1 MKIKVCGMKH
11 PENIQQLIQL
21 PIDFMGLIFYSKSPR
36 YVVELN
42 PKHLSNLPSNIKKV
56 GVFVNAEL
64 QEVENRVKEY
74 FLDYVQ
80 LHGKETVE
88 YIKELRIKIPNLR
101 IIKAFSIAEIEDIEK
116 TEEYEEVC
124 DYLLFDTKT
133 PQHGGSGKKFDWTIL
148 NNYKGETPFFL
159 SGGISLEDTEEIQKI
174 QHKKL
179 YALDL
184 NSKFELKPGLKDI
197 KQLDKFLN
205 KIKRYNQ

>member
-1 MKIKVCGMKH
+1 MRIKVCGMKN
-11 PENIQQLIQL
+11 PENIQQLAQL

-36 YVVELN
+36 YVAELN
-42 PKHLSNLPSNIKKV
+42 PEYLSNLPSHIKKV

-74 FLDYVQ
+74 SLDYVQ

-88 YIKELRIKIPNLR
+88 YIKELRIKIPNLK
-101 IIKAFSIAEIEDIEK
+101 IIKAFSIAEIQDIEK
-116 TEEYEEVC
+116 TGEYEEVC

-148 NNYKGETPFFL
+148 NNYQGETPFFL
-159 SGGISLEDTEEIQKI
+159 SGGISAEDTEEIQKI
-174 QHKKL
+174 QHEKL

-184 NSKFELKPGLKDI
+184 NSKFELEPGFKDI
-197 KQLDKFLN
+197 AIVKEFVKQ
-205 KIKRYNQ
+205 IK

>member
-1 MKIKVCGMKH
+1 MRIKVCGMKH

-36 YVVELN
+36 YVAELN
-42 PKHLSNLPSNIKKV
+42 PKQLSHLPSFIKKV

-74 FLDYVQ
+74 SLDYVQ
-80 LHGKETVE
+80 LHGKETIE

-101 IIKAFSIAEIEDIEK
+101 IIKAFSIAEIQDIEK
-116 TEEYEEVC
+116 TGEYEEVC

-133 PQHGGSGKKFDWTIL
+133 LQYGGSGKKFDWTIL
-148 NNYKGETPFFL
+148 NRYQGVTPFFL

>member
-42 PKHLSNLPSNIKKV
+42 PKHLSNLPSHIKKV

-74 FLDYVQ
+74 SLDYVQ

-88 YIKELRIKIPNLR
+88 YIKELRIKVPNLR

>member
-1 MKIKVCGMKH
+1 MKH

-36 YVVELN
+36 YVAELN
-42 PKHLSNLPSNIKKV
+42 PEQLSHLPSFIKKV

-64 QEVENRVKEY
+64 QEVENRVKKY
-74 FLDYVQ
+74 SLDYVQ
-80 LHGKETVE
+80 LHGKETII

-101 IIKAFSIAEIEDIEK
+101 IIKAFSIAEIQDIEK
-116 TEEYEEVC
+116 TGEYEEVC

-148 NNYKGETPFFL
+148 NNYQGEIPFFL